1 LWENASPHARF
12 KKSAVQRWTIKPVN
26 PMPQQRKTTEQRE
39 DRKGKRVVAAY
50 FEPDAF
56 REIKIF
62 GVEQNKTIDLLEH
75 EAFAAL
81 FEKCN
86 RPVPRTILRK
96 LKAHQNG

>member
-1 LWENASPHARF
+1 
-12 KKSAVQRWTIKPVN
+12 
-26 PMPQQRKTTEQRE
+26 MPRQSKRE
-39 DRKGKRVVAAY
+39 RDDRKGKRIVAAY

-62 GVEQNKTIDLLEH
+62 GAEQNKTVDILEH

-81 FEKCN
+81 FEKHN
-86 RPVPRTILRK
+86 RPVPKAILRK